1 VFFNHFERAGG
12 IVMFAPLRLQI
23 RPGKYREPDLMLLQT
38 IQDPRRENRFW
49 TGADLVLE
57 VVSEDKP
64 DRDLIEKKEAYAEAV
79 IPEYWI
85 VNPLNASVTVLRL
98 QSGSYLEFGVY
109 HRGENA
115 LSALHPG
122 FSFSVDSLFD
132 AGKVP

>member
-1 VFFNHFERAGG
+1 
-12 IVMFAPLRLQI
+12 
-23 RPGKYREPDLMLLQT
+23 MLLQT